1 MPTQGAAPQPTVLVI
16 DDEPLVRD
24 VLTDFL
30 REQGYATLTA
40 ANGVAALGVIER
52 QLPAAVLLDIT
63 MPGLLDGLQTLRVI
77 KAVRPGLPVIMVTA
91 NADVDVA
98 KTTLQEGAFDYVMKP
113 FDFGR
118 LGEVLS
124 GALVFSGKAP
134 PG

>member
-1 MPTQGAAPQPTVLVI
+1 MASRNPTAQPTVLVV
-16 DDEPLVRD
+16 DDEPLVRE
-24 VLTDFL
+24 VLTDYL
-30 REQGYATLTA
+30 REQGYGVLTA

-77 KAVRPGLPVIMVTA
+77 KAVRPDLPVIMVTA

-98 KTTLQEGAFDYVMKP
+98 KTTLREGAFDYVMKP
-113 FDFGR
+113 FDFAR
-118 LGEVLS
+118 LGEVLT

-134 PG
+134 PR